1 MRTTFFQ
8 KYALICFFSFF
19 LLFVR
24 EVFAKGDLSIKAKP
38 LELILGSKTSD
49 YDMSAK
55 EFKLE
60 TGQAYRLRIESL
72 GFKEYEFAAPEFF
85 ENVWI
90 RKIEVEEVQIS
101 APVIDE
107 LEFEGASEI
116 EIFFVPI
123 RPGFYEFEIEGLESK
138 GMVGKIIVK

>member
-1 MRTTFFQ
+1 
-8 KYALICFFSFF
+8 
-19 LLFVR
+19 
-24 EVFAKGDLSIKAKP
+24 
-38 LELILGSKTSD
+38 
-49 YDMSAK
+49 MSAK

-107 LEFEGASEI
+107 LEFEGAGEI